1 VREILIYFFVVVVVT
16 VTHPLLRRHNANR
29 IHVHTSPFFLVL
41 LFSFAFFGPHLF
53 SLFSNSPYAGSIA
66 KNGAA
71 PSFVALFS
79 RRPETGQ
86 RWPTLMSAPPLHCSF
101 VCVCVCLFLSVLLV
115 NAR

>member
-1 VREILIYFFVVVVVT
+1 MREILIYFVVVVVVVT
-16 VTHPLLRRHNANR
+16 HPLRRHNANR
-29 IHVHTSPFFLVL
+29 IHVYTSPFLLVL
-41 LFSFAFFGPHLF
+41 LFSFVFFEPHLF
-53 SLFSNSPYAGSIA
+53 SLSFPNFPYAGSIA

-101 VCVCVCLFLSVLLV
+101 VCVYVRLFLSVLLI
-115 NAR
+115 NAG